1 MKDKTTTL
9 KGGAHGFHLTFPDGF
24 VLSCQY
30 GIANYC
36 HNQDYSMRPMPE
48 HGDLGETS
56 TMEVALMDSKG
67 HFVVLEHDVAGWVP
81 VSVLG
86 NLIAAVEAH
95 DWEHFA
101 LLCGETDEPDFSKFP
116 EKGVDYA

>member
-1 MKDKTTTL
+1 MKDNTTTL
-9 KGGAHGFHLTFPDGF
+9 KGGEHGFHLTFPDGF

-30 GIANYC
+30 GAFNYC
-36 HNQDYSMRPMPE
+36 HNQDYGSRPMPS
-48 HGDLGETS
+48 HGELGETP

-67 HFVVLEHDVAGWVP
+67 AFVVLEQDVAGWVP
-81 VSVLG
+81 VRLLG
-86 NLIAAVEAH
+86 SLIAAVEAH

-101 LLCGETDEPDFSKFP
+101 LLCGELGEPDFSKFP